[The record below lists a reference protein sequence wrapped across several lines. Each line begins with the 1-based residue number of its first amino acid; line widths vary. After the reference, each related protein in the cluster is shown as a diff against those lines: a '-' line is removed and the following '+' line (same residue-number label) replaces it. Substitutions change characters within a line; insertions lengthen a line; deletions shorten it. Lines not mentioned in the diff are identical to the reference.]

1 MKADFKPSE
10 NTWLKTILS
19 HRLSK
24 NEVCTQWYVHSLLY
38 KMLGTA
44 QFISSKAELPGKWS
58 GSCTLVASKDKITI
72 RTMRACVGSEDK
84 FSETFWIF
92 VTTQLDFRA
101 LLRQFIAVW
110 RLSASSGKPGYLH
123 VIVIRYVEF
132 LSIEESNITK
142 YNMASWIFTKL
153 LKLIKNGI

>member
-1 MKADFKPSE
+1 MPRVCPPWWGKTFWRMKVDFKPSE

-38 KMLGTA
+38 KMQGTA

-84 FSETFWIF
+84 ISQTFDFSMFWIF
-92 VTTQLDFRA
+92 VTTQLDFRL

-110 RLSASSGKPGYLH
+110 RPSTASGKPGFILLPACNCNQ
-123 VIVIRYVEF
+123 IR
-132 LSIEESNITK
+132 
-142 YNMASWIFTKL
+142 WIF
-153 LKLIKNGI
+153 IDWRV